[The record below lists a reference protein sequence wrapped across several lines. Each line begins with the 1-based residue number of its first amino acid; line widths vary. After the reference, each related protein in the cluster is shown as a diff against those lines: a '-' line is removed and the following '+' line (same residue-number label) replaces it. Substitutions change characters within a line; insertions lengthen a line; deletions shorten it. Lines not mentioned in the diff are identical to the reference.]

1 LTGHLFSTTLSSKM
15 PRIVDEAEQRRRI
28 RQAARRAFARLGLE
42 GTGLKHVALEAGLG
56 RSSLYHYYPDKA
68 ALVQD
73 LADELLD
80 EETALFTQA
89 IQSGDGALDR
99 IERLTTAIVELFDRS
114 ASTGRL
120 MLQIWAND
128 PDRFQAMLD
137 MLRGGLTQVV
147 MQGQEHGEI
156 DPALH
161 PEAAA
166 TLVIAL
172 MDGVLVQGFIDP
184 RLFEHKGRLGDALL
198 TAVRRMLATPRTKGD

>member
-1 LTGHLFSTTLSSKM
+1 M
-15 PRIVDEAEQRRRI
+15 PRIVDEEEQRRRI
-28 RQAARRAFARLGLE
+28 RQAARRAFSRLGLE
-42 GTGLKHVALEAGLG
+42 GTGLQHVAREAKLG

-68 ALVQD
+68 ALVRD

-80 EETALFTQA
+80 EETALFMQA
-89 IQSGDGALDR
+89 FQSGGGALDR

-128 PDRFQAMLD
+128 PDRFQSLLET
-137 MLRGGLTQVV
+137 LRGGLAQLVV
-147 MQGQEHGEI
+147 EGQEHGDI
-156 DPALH
+156 DKKLR
-161 PEAAA
+161 PESAA

-184 RLFEHKGRLGDALL
+184 RLFEQKAQLGDALRS
-198 TAVRRMLATPRTKGD
+198 AVRRILQEKGH

>member
-1 LTGHLFSTTLSSKM
+1 M
-15 PRIVDEAEQRRRI
+15 PRVVDEEQQRKRI
-28 RQAARRAFARLGLE
+28 RHAARRAFARLGLE
-42 GTGLKHVALEAGLG
+42 GTGLQHVAREAGLG

-89 IQSGDGALDR
+89 FQSGDSALDR

-114 ASTGRL
+114 AAMGRL

-128 PDRFQAMLD
+128 PGRFQTVLET
-137 MLRGGLTQVV
+137 LRTGLTQVV
-147 MQGQEHGEI
+147 AQGQQQGEI
-156 DPALH
+156 DPTLDPGAC
-161 PEAAA
+161 A

-184 RLFEHKGRLGDALL
+184 RLFEQKDQLGAALL
-198 TAVRRMLATPRTKGD
+198 SSVRRMLAPGHVQTKGG

>member
-1 LTGHLFSTTLSSKM
+1 M
-15 PRIVDEAEQRRRI
+15 PKIVDEEEQRRRI
-28 RQAARRAFARLGLE
+28 RQAASRAFAKRGLE
-42 GTGLKHVALEAGLG
+42 GTGLQHVAREAGLG

-73 LADELLD
+73 LANELLE

-89 IQSGDGALDR
+89 FQSGDSALDR

-120 MLQIWAND
+120 MLQIWASD
-128 PDRFQAMLD
+128 PDRFQAMLET
-137 MLRGGLTQVV
+137 LRGGLTQLVE
-147 MQGQEHGEI
+147 QGQELGEI
-156 DPALH
+156 DPGLDA
-161 PEAAA
+161 EASA

-184 RLFEHKGRLGDALL
+184 RLFEQKEKLGDALL
-198 TAVRRMLATPRTKGD
+198 SAVRRMLSAGSSTGKGE